1 MNPVRLA
8 IVGCGAVTELYHLP
22 AAQETDQVQV
32 TVLVDRN
39 LPRAQRL
46 AEQYKVECVLDDYQA
61 IDGKADAA
69 IVALP
74 HYLHAP
80 VSVELLR
87 QGIHVLVE
95 KPMALTIEECD
106 RMIEAARQS
115 GAVLAVGLV
124 RRFYAASRFVKQLLD
139 EGWLGQIRSF
149 DVREGAIY
157 SWPVASDFFFR
168 KEAAGGGVLVDTGAH
183 TLDMLLWWLGDY
195 ENVEYYDDAM
205 GGVEANCEIRLT
217 LKNGAEGIVELSR
230 TRDLRNTFCIKGE
243 RGTLEIGVGF
253 NPTVCL
259 ELCDRSASLEGRVLA
274 QRFPQEGFLD
284 VMRQQL
290 DDFAQAV
297 RGEGQPFVPG
307 EEGRR
312 SVALF
317 EECYRVRQP
326 LELPWLLP
334 ESIANRA
341 GRV

>member
-61 IDGKADAA
+61 LDGRADAA

-87 QGIHVLVE
+87 HGIHVLVE

-115 GAVLAVGLV
+115 GAILTVGLV

-168 KEAAGGGVLVDTGAH
+168 QEAAGGGVLVDTGAY

-195 ENVEYYDDAM
+195 EGVEYYDDAM
-205 GGVEANCEIRLT
+205 GGVEANCELHLT
-217 LKNGAEGIVELSR
+217 LKNGVKGIVELSR
-230 TRDLRNTFCIKGE
+230 TRALRNTCLIKGE
-243 RGTLEIGVGF
+243 CGILEIGVGF

-259 ELCDRSASLEGRVLA
+259 ELCDRSARLEGRVLA
-274 QRFPQEGFLD
+274 QRFSQESFLD

-290 DDFAQAV
+290 EDFARAV
-297 RGEGQPFVPG
+297 FGEGQPFVPG

-312 SVALF
+312 SIALF
-317 EECYRVRQP
+317 EACYKAQQP
-326 LELPWLLP
+326 LELPWLRP
-334 ESIANRA
+334 ESLVNQARCT
-341 GRV
+341 